1 MIFKVLFNYFESNLV
16 TLFSKLG
23 RALGIYNLFK
33 SFAEPIYLVRLV
45 SYQPVTYV
53 EFLSLTKWLLSLYI
67 AFISFEKTKII
78 LSSFLKDTEILDL
91 IAAAG
96 TFLLIF
102 LILTLTFNFLS
113 KFLSLKGLGFIDKF
127 LGFIFGFFRMILI
140 FSLIF
145 IIYTDVFYNQEK
157 PVWFNDSYSIK
168 YIDQLSLYL
177 KKKFL
182 EFNLNN
188 DIIT

>member
-1 MIFKVLFNYFESNLV
+1 MPVVDFIF
-16 TLFSKLG
+16 FSLTIFSSLIGLSRGFIK
-23 RALGIYNLFK
+23 
-33 SFAEPIYLVRLV
+33 
-45 SYQPVTYV
+45 

-67 AFISFEKTKII
+67 AFVSFEKTKII
-78 LSSFLKDTEILDL
+78 LSNFLKDSEILDL
-91 IAAAG
+91 IAAIS

-102 LILTLTFNFLS
+102 LILSLIFNFVS
-113 KFLSLKGLGFIDKF
+113 KFLSLKGIGFIDKS
-127 LGFIFGFFRMILI
+127 LGFLFGSLRMILI

-145 IIYTDVFYNQEK
+145 IIYTDIFYNQEK
-157 PVWFNDSYSIK
+157 PTWFNDSYSIE
-168 YIDQLSLYL
+168 YIDKLSVYL

>member
-1 MIFKVLFNYFESNLV
+1 MPVVDFIFLSL
-16 TLFSKLG
+16 TIFSSLIGLSRGFVK
-23 RALGIYNLFK
+23 
-33 SFAEPIYLVRLV
+33 
-45 SYQPVTYV
+45 

-67 AFISFEKTKII
+67 AFVSFEKTKII
-78 LSSFLKDTEILDL
+78 LSSFLKDTEIIDL
-91 IAAAG
+91 IAAIS

-102 LILTLTFNFLS
+102 LILSLIFNFVS
-113 KFLSLKGLGFIDKF
+113 KFLSLKGIGFIDKS
-127 LGFIFGFFRMILI
+127 LGFLFGSLRMILI

-145 IIYTDVFYNQEK
+145 IIYTDIFYNQEK
-157 PVWFNDSYSIK
+157 PTWFNDSYSIE
-168 YIDQLSLYL
+168 YIDKLSDYL

>member
-1 MIFKVLFNYFESNLV
+1 MPVVDFIFLSL
-16 TLFSKLG
+16 TIFSSLLG
-23 RALGIYNLFK
+23 LSRGFIK
-33 SFAEPIYLVRLV
+33 
-45 SYQPVTYV
+45 

>member
-1 MIFKVLFNYFESNLV
+1 MPLVDFIFLSL
-16 TLFSKLG
+16 TIFSSLIGLSRGFVK
-23 RALGIYNLFK
+23 
-33 SFAEPIYLVRLV
+33 
-45 SYQPVTYV
+45 

-67 AFISFEKTKII
+67 AFVSFEKTKII
-78 LSSFLKDTEILDL
+78 LSSFLKDSEILDL
-91 IAAAG
+91 IAAIS

-102 LILTLTFNFLS
+102 LILSLIFNFVS
-113 KFLSLKGLGFIDKF
+113 KFLSLKGIGFIDKS
-127 LGFIFGFFRMILI
+127 LGFLFGSLRMILI

-145 IIYTDVFYNQEK
+145 IIYTDIFYNQEK
-157 PVWFNDSYSIK
+157 PTWFNDSYSIE
-168 YIDQLSLYL
+168 YIDKLSDYL

>member
-1 MIFKVLFNYFESNLV
+1 MLIWRVN
-16 TLFSKLG
+16 
-23 RALGIYNLFK
+23 FK
-33 SFAEPIYLVRLV
+33 SIKKHLIIIKEL
-45 SYQPVTYV
+45 
-53 EFLSLTKWLLSLYI
+53 LSLTKWLLSLYI

-102 LILTLTFNFLS
+102 LILTLIFNFLS

>member
-1 MIFKVLFNYFESNLV
+1 MPLVDFIFLSL
-16 TLFSKLG
+16 TIFSSLIGLSRGFVK
-23 RALGIYNLFK
+23 
-33 SFAEPIYLVRLV
+33 
-45 SYQPVTYV
+45 

-67 AFISFEKTKII
+67 AFVSFEKTKII
-78 LSSFLKDTEILDL
+78 LSNFLKDSEILDL
-91 IAAAG
+91 IAAIS

-102 LILTLTFNFLS
+102 LILSLIFNFVS
-113 KFLSLKGLGFIDKF
+113 KFLSLKGIGFIDKS
-127 LGFIFGFFRMILI
+127 LGFLFGSLRMILI

-145 IIYTDVFYNQEK
+145 IIYTDIFYNQEK
-157 PVWFNDSYSIK
+157 PTWFNDSYSIE
-168 YIDQLSLYL
+168 YIDKLSVYL

>member
-1 MIFKVLFNYFESNLV
+1 MPLVDFIFLSL
-16 TLFSKLG
+16 TIFSSLIGLSRGFIK
-23 RALGIYNLFK
+23 
-33 SFAEPIYLVRLV
+33 
-45 SYQPVTYV
+45 
-53 EFLSLTKWLLSLYI
+53 EFLSLIKWLVSLYI

-91 IAAAG
+91 IAAIS
-96 TFLLIF
+96 TFLLTF
-102 LILTLTFNFLS
+102 LILSLIFNFLS
-113 KFLSLKGLGFIDKF
+113 KFLSLKGIGFIDKS
-127 LGFIFGFFRMILI
+127 LGFLFGLLRMILI
-140 FSLIF
+140 FCLIF

-157 PVWFNDSYSIK
+157 PSWFNDSYSIK
-168 YIDQLSLYL
+168 YVEKLSIYF

>member
-1 MIFKVLFNYFESNLV
+1 MPLVDFIFLSL
-16 TLFSKLG
+16 TIFSSLIGLSRGFVK
-23 RALGIYNLFK
+23 
-33 SFAEPIYLVRLV
+33 
-45 SYQPVTYV
+45 

-67 AFISFEKTKII
+67 AFVSFEKTKII
-78 LSSFLKDTEILDL
+78 LSNFLKDSEILDL
-91 IAAAG
+91 IAAIS

-102 LILTLTFNFLS
+102 LILSLIFNFVS
-113 KFLSLKGLGFIDKF
+113 KFLSLKGIGFIDKS
-127 LGFIFGFFRMILI
+127 LGFLFGSLRMILI

-145 IIYTDVFYNQEK
+145 IIYTDIFYNQEK
-157 PVWFNDSYSIK
+157 PTWFNDSYSIK
-168 YIDQLSLYL
+168 YIDKLSVYL